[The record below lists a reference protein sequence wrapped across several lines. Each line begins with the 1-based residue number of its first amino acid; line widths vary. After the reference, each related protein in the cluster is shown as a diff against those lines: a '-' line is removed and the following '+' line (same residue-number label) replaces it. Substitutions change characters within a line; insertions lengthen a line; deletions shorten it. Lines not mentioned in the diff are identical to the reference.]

1 MSTEFNGES
10 SAASAR
16 LESRHGRAGILR
28 KRQVLAVVVGNGLEY
43 YDFVTY
49 AFFAAQIGRTFF
61 PSNTPGTSLLA
72 SLATF
77 GVGFLTRPLGAFVI
91 GRLGDRVGRK
101 PAMLLSFLL
110 IGVGVVGLPLI
121 PSYASIG
128 MLAPVLAIAFR
139 LLQGFALGGEVG
151 PSTAF
156 LMEAAP
162 PLRRGLYISLQATSA
177 DFAVCI
183 AGLVGVG
190 LASVLD
196 APALDAWGWRVALLL
211 GATIIPVG
219 FVLRRTLNETLQTPT
234 QADEEPAPEGYARIV
249 ALGLILLGAATTT
262 NYLLEYM
269 TTYASVTL
277 GMSTKIAFGA
287 TAVIGLSGVICDS
300 LGGWLSD
307 RWGRKPIMI
316 VPWLFLAI
324 AVFPSFWLLERLRSG
339 AALYT
344 ACAVL
349 GSISTLSSATIIVAI
364 TESLPHRV
372 RSGAIAIIYAL
383 AISVFGGSTQFFVA
397 WLIRATGNPLA
408 PAWYMFCGVIIGL
421 IALFQLP
428 ETAPIKTGRQPA
440 SGPDLRVRIAV
451 DAER

>member
-1 MSTEFNGES
+1 M
-10 SAASAR
+10 
-16 LESRHGRAGILR
+16 
-28 KRQVLAVVVGNGLEY
+28 RQVLAVVVGNGLEF

-77 GVGFLTRPLGAFVI
+77 GVGFLTRPLGALVI

-128 MLAPVLAIAFR
+128 VLAPVLAIGFR

-151 PSTAF
+151 PSTDF

-162 PLRRGLYISLQATSA
+162 PLRRGFYVSLQATSA
-177 DFAVCI
+177 DVAVCV
-183 AGLVGVG
+183 AGLVGVS

-196 APALDAWGWRVALLL
+196 AAALDAWGWRVALLL
-211 GATIIPVG
+211 GASIIPVG
-219 FVLRRTLNETLQTPT
+219 FVLRRTLDETLQPPIRDH
-234 QADEEPAPEGYARIV
+234 DETGGGGYARIV
-249 ALGLILLGAATTT
+249 ALGLVLLGTATTT
-262 NYLLEYM
+262 NYLLDYM
-269 TTYASVTL
+269 TTYASSTL
-277 GMSTKIAFGA
+277 GISSKIAFGA
-287 TAVIGLSGVICDS
+287 TAVIGLSGVICDP

-307 RWGRKPIMI
+307 RFGRKPIMI
-316 VPWLFLAI
+316 LPWLFLAL
-324 AVFPSFWLLERLRSG
+324 AVFPSFWLLDRLKTG
-339 AALYT
+339 IALYG

-372 RSGAIAIIYAL
+372 RSGGIAMIYAL
-383 AISVFGGSTQFFVA
+383 AISVFGGSTQFLVA
-397 WLIRATGNPLA
+397 WLIRATGNPLI
-408 PAWYMFCGVIIGL
+408 PAWYMFCGVTIGL
-421 IALFQLP
+421 VALFQLP
-428 ETAPIKTGRQPA
+428 ETAPIKTTLKPA
-440 SGPDLRVRIAV
+440 
-451 DAER
+451 

>member
-1 MSTEFNGES
+1 LDSDHPR
-10 SAASAR
+10 AS
-16 LESRHGRAGILR
+16 LPL
-28 KRQVLAVVVGNGLEY
+28 RQVLAVVVGNGLEF

-61 PSNTPGTSLLA
+61 PSDTPGTSLLA

-77 GVGFLTRPLGAFVI
+77 GAGFLTRPLGALVI

-121 PSYASIG
+121 PAYASIG
-128 MLAPVLAIAFR
+128 ILAPVLAIAFR

-162 PLRRGLYISLQATSA
+162 PLRRGLYVSLQATSA
-177 DFAVCI
+177 DVAVCI

-196 APALDAWGWRVALLL
+196 PAALDAWGWRVALLL
-211 GATIIPVG
+211 GAAIIPVG
-219 FVLRRTLNETLQTPT
+219 FVLRRTLDETLRAP
-234 QADEEPAPEGYARIV
+234 AAAPEAAPGGYARIV
-249 ALGLILLGAATTT
+249 VLGLILLGAATTT

-269 TTYASVTL
+269 TTYASATL
-277 GMSTKIAFGA
+277 GMPATIAFGA
-287 TAVIGLSGVICDS
+287 TAVIGLSGVICDP

-307 RWGRKPIMI
+307 RYGRKPVMI
-316 VPWLFLAI
+316 VPWVLLAA
-324 AVFPSFWLLERLRSG
+324 AVFPSFWLLYRLRTG
-339 AALYT
+339 AALYA
-344 ACAVL
+344 ACGVL

-364 TESLPHRV
+364 TESLPRRV
-372 RSGAIAIIYAL
+372 RSGGIAMIYAL

-397 WLIRATGNPLA
+397 WLIRATGNPMA
-408 PAWYMFCGVIIGL
+408 PAWYMFCGVAIGL
-421 IALFQLP
+421 AALWRLP
-428 ETAPIKTGRQPA
+428 ETAPVRVSVTGARDVA
-440 SGPDLRVRIAV
+440 
-451 DAER
+451 AEAT